1 MSRAAKVVASVAV
14 DELTERQ
21 ARAEHKRLGEE
32 IAHHDKLYHE
42 QDSPEIS
49 DADYDKLRQR
59 LKSIEER
66 FLQFVDMFSPT
77 QRVAPTPTTAFAKVK
92 HARPM
97 LSLDN
102 AFSEEDLQAFFDR
115 LRRAL
120 ERETDLK
127 PDAEI
132 ALACEPKIDGL
143 SISLRYENGV
153 FAVGATRGDGTTGED
168 VTANLRTVKDI
179 PHKLKG
185 KFPKAIDVR
194 GEIYMERKAFGEMN
208 KRQEAAGEKVFAN
221 PRNAAAG
228 SLRQLD
234 AGITA
239 TRPLRFFAYAWG
251 EAEPRSWK
259 THSEYLK
266 LLRDWGFRVN
276 PLSKLCRTPEQ
287 VREFYRKMSAERPSL
302 PYDIDG
308 VVYKVDR
315 IDWQERLGFVSR
327 APRWAMA
334 HKFPA
339 EQARTRLNDIFI
351 QVGRTGA
358 LTPVAD
364 LEPVNVGGVMVARA
378 TLHNADEIER
388 LDVRKGDMV
397 IVQRAGDVIPQVLGY
412 VPEERPKGTRKFQF
426 PTHCPCSLK
435 TKVQSEEG
443 GVVRRCSGGLECPF
457 QQVERL
463 RHFVSR
469 NCFDIEGLGG
479 THIENF
485 WRDGLLK
492 VPGDIFRLSKRVDE
506 IRKREGWGDLSVR
519 NLVAAIEV
527 RRTISLDR
535 FINAIGIPLIGEATA
550 KILAQE
556 YGDADGWLA
565 EMLQAAHERKKK
577 SDAVKKEKAAAEVG
591 PSYGR
596 LCNVEQIGVTTA
608 DAMCAFFGEGH
619 TVAILRDLPKE
630 LAVQPVEQRTH
641 GVGLAGEG
649 DEGLFLRQRFHLE
662 RHLRDD
668 AKRAERAN
676 EELAQIVAGDV
687 LDDAAAGLDLVAL
700 VVDGADAED
709 VVAQR
714 AEAVATRA
722 AGVDGEGAAERGAIR
737 VGHVDRQP
745 LVFDGEG

>member
-1 MSRAAKVVASVAV
+1 MSRAAKVVASAAV
-14 DELTERQ
+14 DGLTERQ

-49 DADYDKLRQR
+49 DADYDRLRQR
-59 LKSIEER
+59 LKAIEAR
-66 FLQFVDMFSPT
+66 FPQLVDMFSPT

-102 AFSEEDLQAFFDR
+102 AFTDEELQGFFDR
-115 LRRAL
+115 VRRGL
-120 ERETDLK
+120 ERETDLR

-132 ALACEPKIDGL
+132 AFACEPKIDGL
-143 SISLRYENGV
+143 SISLRYEGGEFV
-153 FAVGATRGDGTTGED
+153 VGATRGDGTTGED

-185 KFPKAIDVR
+185 KGVPKAFDVR
-194 GEIYMERKAFGEMN
+194 GEVYMERKAFQQMN
-208 KRQEAAGEKVFAN
+208 ERQEAAGEKTFAN

-234 AGITA
+234 PAITA

-259 THSEYLK
+259 THSAYLK
-266 LLRDWGFRVN
+266 LLREWGFKVN
-276 PLSKLCRTPEQ
+276 PLSQLCRTPAA
-287 VREFYRKMSAERPSL
+287 VRDFYREMSIARPSL

-308 VVYKVDR
+308 VVYKLDR

-327 APRWAMA
+327 APRWAIA

-339 EQARTRLNDIFI
+339 EQARTRLNGILI
-351 QVGRTGA
+351 SVGRTGA

-364 LEPVNVGGVMVARA
+364 LEPVTVGGVVVARA

-388 LDVRKGDMV
+388 LGVRAGDMV
-397 IVQRAGDVIPQVLGY
+397 IMQRAGDVIPQILGY
-412 VPEERPKGTRKFQF
+412 VPEERPKRTTKFQF
-426 PTHCPCSLK
+426 PTHCPCPLK

-443 GVVRRCSGGLECPF
+443 GVVRRCTGGLECPF

-492 VPGDIFRLSKRVDE
+492 VPGDIFRLPRRVDD

-519 NLVAAIEV
+519 NLVGAIEA

-556 YGDADGWLA
+556 YGDADAWLA
-565 EMLQAAHERKKK
+565 EMLQAAKERKKHP
-577 SDAVKKEKAAAEVG
+577 DPVKKEKAAVEVG

-619 TVAILRDLPKE
+619 TVDIIRDLLKE
-630 LAVQPVEQRTH
+630 LSVQPVERRVVAADAKLKDKIVVFTGELSAMTRDAAKARAEELGAKVTDSVSKKTSLVVVGENAGSKARKAAEL
-641 GVGLAGEG
+641 GVQTMTEQEWLKLAGIG
-649 DEGLFLRQRFHLE
+649 
-662 RHLRDD
+662 
-668 AKRAERAN
+668 
-676 EELAQIVAGDV
+676 
-687 LDDAAAGLDLVAL
+687 
-700 VVDGADAED
+700 
-709 VVAQR
+709 
-714 AEAVATRA
+714 
-722 AGVDGEGAAERGAIR
+722 
-737 VGHVDRQP
+737 
-745 LVFDGEG
+745 

>member
-1 MSRAAKVVASVAV
+1 MSRAAKVVASLAV
-14 DELTERQ
+14 DEMTERQ
-21 ARAEHKRLGEE
+21 ARSEHKRLAGE
-32 IAHHDKLYHE
+32 IARHDKLYHVE
-42 QDSPEIS
+42 DSPEIS
-49 DADYDKLRQR
+49 DADYDRLRQR
-59 LKSIEER
+59 LKAIEAR
-66 FLQFVDMFSPT
+66 FPQLVDLLSPT
-77 QRVAPTPTTAFAKVK
+77 QQVAPTPTTAFAKVR
-92 HARPM
+92 HGRPM

-102 AFSEEDLQAFFDR
+102 AFTDEELQGFLDR
-115 LRRAL
+115 LRRSL

-127 PDAEI
+127 SDAEI

-143 SISLRYENGV
+143 SISLRYEDGE
-153 FAVGATRGDGTTGED
+153 FTVGATRGDGTTGED
-168 VTANLRTVKDI
+168 VTRNLKTVKDI

-185 KFPKAIDVR
+185 KFPTAFDVR
-194 GEIYMERKAFGEMN
+194 GEIYMERHAFQEMN
-208 KRQEAAGEKVFAN
+208 KRQEAAGEKTFAN

-234 AGITA
+234 PSITA
-239 TRPLRFFAYAWG
+239 KRPLRFFAYAWG

-266 LLRDWGFRVN
+266 LLKGWGFRVN
-276 PLSKLCRTPEQ
+276 PLSQLCRTPEE
-287 VREFYRKMSAERPSL
+287 VRAFYKKMGVERPSL

-327 APRWAMA
+327 APRWAIA

-339 EQARTRLNDIFI
+339 EQARTRLNGIFI

-378 TLHNADEIER
+378 SLHNADEIER
-388 LDVRKGDMV
+388 LDVRVGDMV
-397 IVQRAGDVIPQVLGY
+397 VVQRAGDVIPQILGF
-412 VPEERPKGTRKFQF
+412 VPEERPKKTEKFRF
-426 PTHCPCSLK
+426 PTHCPCPLK
-435 TKVQSEEG
+435 TKVASEEG

-463 RHFVSR
+463 RYFVSR

-485 WRDGLLK
+485 HRDGLLK
-492 VPGDIFRLSKRVDE
+492 VPGDIFRLPGKVDE

-519 NLVAAIEV
+519 NLVSAIEA

-556 YGDADGWLA
+556 YGDVDVWLD
-565 EMLQAAHERKKK
+565 EMLKAARERKKNP
-577 SDAVKKEKAAAEVG
+577 DDVKKEKAAAGIGE
-591 PSYGR
+591 SFGR

-608 DAMCAFFGEGH
+608 DAMCTFFSEGH
-619 TVAILRDLPKE
+619 NVEVIRDLRRQLTVE
-630 LAVQPVEQRTH
+630 PVTRR
-641 GVGLAGEG
+641 VVAA
-649 DEGLFLRQRFHLE
+649 
-662 RHLRDD
+662 D
-668 AKRAERAN
+668 AKFKDKIVVFTGELSSMTREAAKARAE
-676 EELAQIVAGDV
+676 ELGAKVTDSV
-687 LDDAAAGLDLVAL
+687 SKKTSL
-700 VVDGADAED
+700 VVVGEN
-709 VVAQR
+709 
-714 AEAVATRA
+714 
-722 AGVDGEGAAERGAIR
+722 AGSKARKAAELGIQTLSEEEWVKLSA
-737 VGHVDRQP
+737 
-745 LVFDGEG
+745 

>member
-1 MSRAAKVVASVAV
+1 MSRAAKFKAALSV
-14 DELTERQ
+14 DEMTERQ

-32 IAHHDKLYHE
+32 IKHHDKLYHE

-59 LKSIEER
+59 LKAIEVR
-66 FLQFVDMFSPT
+66 FPQLVDMFSPT
-77 QRVAPTPTTAFAKVK
+77 QQVAPTPTTAFAKVR
-92 HARPM
+92 HGRPM

-102 AFSEEDLQAFFDR
+102 AFTDEELQGFLDR

-127 PDAEI
+127 PDDEI

-143 SISLRYENGV
+143 SISLRYEDGV
-153 FAVGATRGDGTTGED
+153 FTVGATRGDGTTGED
-168 VTANLRTVKDI
+168 VTPNLKTVKDI

-194 GEIYMERKAFGEMN
+194 GEVYMERHAFQEMN
-208 KRQEAAGEKVFAN
+208 KRQEAEGEKTFAN

-234 AGITA
+234 SSITA
-239 TRPLRFFAYAWG
+239 KRPLRFFAYAWG

-266 LLRDWGFRVN
+266 LLKEWGFKVN
-276 PLSKLCRTPEQ
+276 PLSKLCKTPEE
-287 VREFYRKMSAERPSL
+287 VRAFYKKMGVERPSL

-308 VVYKVDR
+308 VVYKIDR

-327 APRWAMA
+327 APRWAIA

-339 EQARTRLNDIFI
+339 EQARTRLNGILI

-378 TLHNADEIER
+378 SLHNADEIER

-397 IVQRAGDVIPQVLGY
+397 VVQRAGDVIPQILGF
-412 VPEERPKGTRKFQF
+412 VPEERPKKTEKFHF
-426 PTHCPCSLK
+426 PTHCPCPLK
-435 TKVQSEEG
+435 TKVASEEG

-463 RHFVSR
+463 RYFVSR

-485 WRDGLLK
+485 HRDGLLNT
-492 VPGDIFRLSKRVDE
+492 PADIFRLPKRIDE
-506 IRKREGWGDLSVR
+506 IKKREGWGDLSVR
-519 NLVAAIEV
+519 NLMAAIEA

-556 YGDADGWLA
+556 YGDVDQWLE
-565 EMLQAAHERKKK
+565 EMLKAAKERKKHP
-577 SDAVKKEKAAAEVG
+577 DDVKKEKAAAEVG
-591 PSYGR
+591 ESYGR

-608 DAMCAFFGEGH
+608 DAMCTFFGEGH
-619 TVAILRDLPKE
+619 NVEIIRDLRKQLTVE
-630 LAVQPVEQRTH
+630 AVTRRVI
-641 GVGLAGEG
+641 AA
-649 DEGLFLRQRFHLE
+649 
-662 RHLRDD
+662 D
-668 AKRAERAN
+668 AKLKDKVVVFTGELTSMTRDAAKARAE
-676 EELAQIVAGDV
+676 ELGAKVTDSVSKKTSIVVVGENAGSK
-687 LDDAAAGLDLVAL
+687 A
-700 VVDGADAED
+700 
-709 VVAQR
+709 R
-714 AEAVATRA
+714 K
-722 AGVDGEGAAERGAIR
+722 AAELGIQILSEEEWLKLS
-737 VGHVDRQP
+737 G
-745 LVFDGEG
+745 

>member
-1 MSRAAKVVASVAV
+1 MSRAAKFKAALAV
-14 DELTERQ
+14 DEMTERQ
-21 ARAEHKRLGEE
+21 ARAEHKRLAED

-42 QDSPEIS
+42 KDAPEIS

-59 LKSIEER
+59 LKAIEER
-66 FLQFVDMFSPT
+66 FPQLVDMFSPT
-77 QRVAPTPTTAFAKVK
+77 QIVAPMPTTAFAKVK

-102 AFSEEDLQAFFDR
+102 AFAEEDLQAFLER
-115 LRRAL
+115 VHRAL
-120 ERETDLK
+120 ERDIDLAK
-127 PDAEI
+127 DAEI

-143 SISLRYENGV
+143 SISLRYEDGELM
-153 FAVGATRGDGTTGED
+153 VGATRGDGTTGED

-179 PHKLKG
+179 PHTLKG
-185 KFPKAIDVR
+185 RPPKAIDVR
-194 GEIYMERKAFGEMN
+194 GEIYMERKAFQEMN
-208 KRQEAAGEKVFAN
+208 RRQEEAGDKIFAN

-234 AGITA
+234 SSITA
-239 TRPLRFFAYAWG
+239 SRPLRFFAYAWG
-251 EAEPRSWK
+251 EAEPRTWK
-259 THSEYLK
+259 THSDYLK
-266 LLRDWGFRVN
+266 VLKDWGFRVN

-287 VREFYRKMSAERPSL
+287 ALAYYRKMGEERPSL

-327 APRWAMA
+327 APRWAIA

-339 EQARTRLNDIFI
+339 EQARTRLNDILI

-388 LDVRKGDMV
+388 LDVRVGDMV

-412 VPEERPKGTRKFQF
+412 VPEERPRKTEKFHF
-426 PTHCPCSLK
+426 PTHCPCPLK
-435 TKVQSEEG
+435 TKVASEEG

-485 WRDGLLK
+485 FNDGLLK
-492 VPGDIFRLSKRVDE
+492 VPGDIFRLTAHVDA
-506 IRKREGWGDLSVR
+506 IKKREGWGDLSAR
-519 NLVAAIEV
+519 NLVAAIEA

-535 FINAIGIPLIGEATA
+535 LINSIGIPLIGEATA

-556 YGDADGWLA
+556 YGDADTWLA
-565 EMLQAAHERKKK
+565 EMLAASRERKKHP
-577 SDAVKKEKAAAEVG
+577 DGVKKEKAAETVG

-608 DAMCAFFGEGH
+608 DAMCTFFSEGH
-619 TVAILRDLPKE
+619 TVEIIRDLLKQ
-630 LAVQPVEQRTH
+630 LTVQPVERR
-641 GVGLAGEG
+641 VVAA
-649 DEGLFLRQRFHLE
+649 DAK
-662 RHLRDD
+662 LRDKIVVFTGELSTLTRD
-668 AKRAERAN
+668 AAKAQA
-676 EELAQIVAGDV
+676 EELGAKVTDSVSKKTSLVVVGENAGSKARKAAELGIQTMTEEEWLKLVAG
-687 LDDAAAGLDLVAL
+687 
-700 VVDGADAED
+700 
-709 VVAQR
+709 
-714 AEAVATRA
+714 
-722 AGVDGEGAAERGAIR
+722 
-737 VGHVDRQP
+737 
-745 LVFDGEG
+745 

>member
-1 MSRAAKVVASVAV
+1 MSRAAKVVASIAV

-21 ARAEHKRLGEE
+21 ARAEHKRLAEE
-32 IAHHDKLYHE
+32 ISYHDKLYYE
-42 QDSPEIS
+42 QDAPEIS
-49 DADYDKLRQR
+49 DAQYDRLRQR
-59 LKSIEER
+59 LKAIEER
-66 FLQFVDMFSPT
+66 LPELIDSSSPT
-77 QRVAPTPTTAFAKVK
+77 QRVAPTPTTAFAKVR

-102 AFSEEDLQAFFDR
+102 AFTDEELQGFFDR
-115 LRRAL
+115 VRRGL
-120 ERETDLK
+120 ERETDLR

-132 ALACEPKIDGL
+132 AFACEPKIDGL
-143 SISLRYENGV
+143 SISLRYEGGEFV
-153 FAVGATRGDGTTGED
+153 VGATRGDGTTGED

-185 KFPKAIDVR
+185 KGVPKAFDVR
-194 GEIYMERKAFGEMN
+194 GEVYMERKAFQQMN
-208 KRQEAAGEKVFAN
+208 ERQEAAGEKTFAN

-234 AGITA
+234 PAITA

-259 THSEYLK
+259 THSAYLK
-266 LLRDWGFRVN
+266 LLREWGFKVN
-276 PLSKLCRTPEQ
+276 PLSQLCRTPAA
-287 VREFYRKMSAERPSL
+287 VRDFYREMSIARPSL

-308 VVYKVDR
+308 VVYKLDR

-327 APRWAMA
+327 APRWAIA

-339 EQARTRLNDIFI
+339 EQARTR
-351 QVGRTGA
+351 
-358 LTPVAD
+358 
-364 LEPVNVGGVMVARA
+364 
-378 TLHNADEIER
+378 H
-388 LDVRKGDMV
+388 
-397 IVQRAGDVIPQVLGY
+397 
-412 VPEERPKGTRKFQF
+412 VPEERPKRTTKFQF
-426 PTHCPCSLK
+426 PTHCPCPLK

-443 GVVRRCSGGLECPF
+443 GVVRRCTGGLECPF

-492 VPGDIFRLSKRVDE
+492 VPGDIFRLPKRVDE

-519 NLVAAIEV
+519 NLVGAIEA

-556 YGDADGWLA
+556 YGDADAWLA
-565 EMLQAAHERKKK
+565 EMLQAAKERKKHP
-577 SDAVKKEKAAAEVG
+577 DPVKKEKAAVEVG

-619 TVAILRDLPKE
+619 TVDIIRDLLKE
-630 LAVQPVEQRTH
+630 LSVQPVERRVVAADAKLKDKIVVFTGELSAMTRDAAKARAEELGAKVTDSVSKKTSLVVVGENAGSKARKAAEL
-641 GVGLAGEG
+641 GVQTMTEQEWLKLAGIG
-649 DEGLFLRQRFHLE
+649 
-662 RHLRDD
+662 
-668 AKRAERAN
+668 
-676 EELAQIVAGDV
+676 
-687 LDDAAAGLDLVAL
+687 
-700 VVDGADAED
+700 
-709 VVAQR
+709 
-714 AEAVATRA
+714 
-722 AGVDGEGAAERGAIR
+722 
-737 VGHVDRQP
+737 
-745 LVFDGEG
+745 